1 MRLAIQRKSELKRF
15 WPEWR
20 WPVRQKIFKVGS
32 VGALFWLLFWARKK
46 VTKIFNSEKHPYDT
60 EINNETHNTYITHT
74 KIASL

>member
-1 MRLAIQRKSELKRF
+1 
-15 WPEWR
+15 
-20 WPVRQKIFKVGS
+20 VRQKIFKVGS

-46 VTKIFNSEKHPYDT
+46 VTKIFNSGRYQYKT